1 MSNKSTEAQRKLA
14 EFAENNPH
22 LSYKELAERLE
33 CSQQTVSRACLKF
46 GVRRK
51 RGPLTEADLAK
62 LAEPAATQT
71 DAACI
76 YLHGE
81 WAPNLNGRALPVHE
95 EEEDYKHEKAAE
107 EAEANDAR

>member
-1 MSNKSTEAQRKLA
+1 MRHKSTEAQRKLA

-22 LSYKELAERLE
+22 LSYKLLADRLE

-62 LAEPAATQT
+62 LAEPAATQPN
-71 DAACI
+71 AAGTTVI
-76 YLHGE
+76 VE
-81 WAPNLNGRALPVHE
+81 
-95 EEEDYKHEKAAE
+95 
-107 EAEANDAR
+107 EANDAK